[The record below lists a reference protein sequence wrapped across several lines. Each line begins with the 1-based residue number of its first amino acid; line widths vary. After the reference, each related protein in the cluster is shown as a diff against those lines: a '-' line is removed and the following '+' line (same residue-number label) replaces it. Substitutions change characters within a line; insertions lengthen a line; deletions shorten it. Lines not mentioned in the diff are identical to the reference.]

1 MLITPKLF
9 FSSDVLTA
17 TGKEIMAEDSDF
29 LSVISP
35 SLPEETTRT
44 L

>member
-17 TGKEIMAEDSDF
+17 TGKIMAEDSDF